1 MNNEDRA
8 ALRQTILEKIVEL
21 KKDIDSYK
29 DSVKPVS
36 PDNAIGRITRME
48 AINSKN
54 MNEATLNKA
63 RRTLIA
69 LERALAQIDDPDFGY
84 CATCD
89 EPIPFARLMILP
101 ESPLCVKCAEA
112 LG

>member
-1 MNNEDRA
+1 MEKKHKT
-8 ALRQTILEKIVEL
+8 ALKQSIHEKIISL

-29 DSVKPVS
+29 ESVKPVS

-63 RRTLIA
+63 KRTLIG
-69 LERALAQIDDPDFGY
+69 LERALSHIDDPDFGR
-84 CATCD
+84 CAECD
-89 EPIPFARLMILP
+89 EPIPFARLMIIP
-101 ESPLCVKCAEA
+101 ETQLCVKCAESIC
-112 LG
+112 